1 MSKSTRMTK
10 AQLSALGLEEV
21 RPGAYA
27 LKRKKDHPITIRPE
41 AIPKGDNSPDEII
54 QAFVEAGVILYNSPA
69 SASIDPKPFN
79 IAAIRELG
87 SGTKARK
94 ESMSM
99 LHKFAV
105 DRVSA
110 SNGIFIR
117 GNVASSKN
125 SKTMGFYYEGKGA
138 NKKRVPTL
146 VDSPATKNYRKETA
160 AEYRKY
166 KDRFFQM
173 TEGKEFPLMVRLTFI
188 RDSLR
193 AFDLINACQIFQDL
207 IVEYGWIEDDNSEF
221 LVPVFNPTVYYSKDM
236 AGILIEII

>member
-1 MSKSTRMTK
+1 VGVDPVSDSPSRAVIFERSNDAIVRLT
-10 AQLSALGLEEV
+10 EV
-21 RPGAYA
+21 QNRPS
-27 LKRKKDHPITIRPE
+27 L
-41 AIPKGDNSPDEII
+41 IPVKTPYEGRFNTDGFIYYPDES
-54 QAFVEAGVILYNSPA
+54 FVFIE
-69 SASIDPKPFN
+69 PKPFN

-160 AEYRKY
+160 ADYRKY
-166 KDRFFQM
+166 KDRFLQM
-173 TEGKEFPLMVRLTFI
+173 TEGKDFPLMVRMTLI

-193 AFDLINACQIFQDL
+193 AFDLINAAQIVQDL
-207 IVEYGWIEDDNSEF
+207 MVEYGWIEDDNSEF

-236 AGILIEII
+236 AGILIEVI

>member
-1 MSKSTRMTK
+1 MSKSRITA
-10 AQLSALGLEEV
+10 AQLEAMGLEE
-21 RPGAYA
+21 
-27 LKRKKDHPITIRPE
+27 
-41 AIPKGDNSPDEII
+41 
-54 QAFVEAGVILYNSPA
+54 FEAGKFRPISKNTQPSVSHDSIGVVITEPDY
-69 SASIDPKPFN
+69 IEPKPFN

-94 ESMSM
+94 ESMSH
-99 LHKFAV
+99 LHKLAV

-146 VDSPATKNYRKETA
+146 VDSPATKKYRKETA
-160 AEYRKY
+160 ADYRKY
-166 KDRFFQM
+166 KDRFLQM
-173 TEGKEFPLMVRLTFI
+173 TEGKEFPLMLKVTFV

-193 AFDLINACQIFQDL
+193 AFDLINAMQVVQDL
-207 IVEYGWIEDDNSEF
+207 MVEYGWIEDDNSEF
-221 LVPVFNPTVYYSKDM
+221 LVPVFNPTVFYSKDM

>member
-1 MSKSTRMTK
+1 MSKSTITA
-10 AQLSALGLEEV
+10 AQLEAMGLEE
-21 RPGAYA
+21 
-27 LKRKKDHPITIRPE
+27 
-41 AIPKGDNSPDEII
+41 
-54 QAFVEAGVILYNSPA
+54 FEAGKFRPIRKNTQPPVSHDSIGVVITEPV
-69 SASIDPKPFN
+69 SITEPHYIEPKPFN

-94 ESMSM
+94 ESMSH
-99 LHKFAV
+99 LHKLAV

-110 SNGIFIR
+110 SNGIFIC

-146 VDSPATKNYRKETA
+146 VDSPATKKYRKETA
-160 AEYRKY
+160 ADYRKY
-166 KDRFFQM
+166 KDRFLQM
-173 TEGKEFPLMVRLTFI
+173 ADGKDFPLMVKVTFI

-193 AFDLINACQIFQDL
+193 AFDLINAMQVVQDL
-207 IVEYGWIEDDNSEF
+207 MVEYGWIEDDNSEF

>member
-1 MSKSTRMTK
+1 MSKPTITA
-10 AQLSALGLEEV
+10 AQLEAMGLEE
-21 RPGAYA
+21 
-27 LKRKKDHPITIRPE
+27 
-41 AIPKGDNSPDEII
+41 
-54 QAFVEAGVILYNSPA
+54 FEAGKFRPISKNTQPPVSHDSIGVVITEPDY
-69 SASIDPKPFN
+69 IEPKPFN

-94 ESMSM
+94 ESMSH

-138 NKKRVPTL
+138 NKKRIPTL
-146 VDSPATKNYRKETA
+146 VDSPATKKYRKETA
-160 AEYRKY
+160 ADYRKY
-166 KDRFFQM
+166 KDRFLQM
-173 TEGKEFPLMVRLTFI
+173 AEGKEFPLMVKVTFV

-193 AFDLINACQIFQDL
+193 AFDLINAMQVVQDL
-207 IVEYGWIEDDNSEF
+207 MVEYGWIEDDNSEF

>member
-1 MSKSTRMTK
+1 MSKPTITA
-10 AQLSALGLEEV
+10 AQLEAMGLEE
-21 RPGAYA
+21 
-27 LKRKKDHPITIRPE
+27 
-41 AIPKGDNSPDEII
+41 
-54 QAFVEAGVILYNSPA
+54 FEAGKFRPISKNTQPPVSHDSIGVVITEPDY
-69 SASIDPKPFN
+69 IEPKPFN

-94 ESMSM
+94 ESMSH

-146 VDSPATKNYRKETA
+146 VDSPATKKYRKETA
-160 AEYRKY
+160 ADYRKY
-166 KDRFFQM
+166 KDRFLQM
-173 TEGKEFPLMVRLTFI
+173 TEGKEFPLMLKVTFV

-193 AFDLINACQIFQDL
+193 AFDLINAMQVVQDL
-207 IVEYGWIEDDNSEF
+207 MVEYGWIEDDNSEF

>member
-1 MSKSTRMTK
+1 MSKPTITA
-10 AQLSALGLEEV
+10 AQLEAMGLEE
-21 RPGAYA
+21 
-27 LKRKKDHPITIRPE
+27 
-41 AIPKGDNSPDEII
+41 
-54 QAFVEAGVILYNSPA
+54 FEAGKFRPISKNTQPPVSHDSIGVVITEPDY
-69 SASIDPKPFN
+69 IEPKPFN

-94 ESMSM
+94 ESMSH

-125 SKTMGFYYEGKGA
+125 SKTMGFYYEGKGT

-146 VDSPATKNYRKETA
+146 VDSPATKKYRKETA
-160 AEYRKY
+160 ADYRKY
-166 KDRFFQM
+166 KDRFLQM
-173 TEGKEFPLMVRLTFI
+173 TEGKEFPLMVKVTFI

-193 AFDLINACQIFQDL
+193 AFDLINAMQVVQDL
-207 IVEYGWIEDDNSEF
+207 MVEYGWIEDDNSEF
-221 LVPVFNPTVYYSKDM
+221 LVPVFNPTVYYSKLS
-236 AGILIEII
+236 GIIIEID